1 VVRDGA
7 AMVMA
12 LRCVPGPA
20 IGSVSPE
27 TGGCP
32 EEAPNKPDK
41 SVLNESPVAEV
52 IELARS
58 DS

>member
-1 VVRDGA
+1 
-7 AMVMA
+7 MVMA